1 MTCVALEPRRFRK
14 EDVLSD
20 TDNGALAPAEFLS
33 STEPVSLVAVGRL
46 RPGFEP
52 GHIHRL
58 VKGALPVVHAEK
70 GCEQYVVHAELDDP
84 RVFVFY
90 ERWSNGTDLLGH
102 LRNPDLEQV
111 SGEFFKALDFEL
123 RWLLPLSDHGNR

>member
-1 MTCVALEPRRFRK
+1 M
-14 EDVLSD
+14 SN

-33 STEPVSLVAVGRL
+33 STEPVSLVAVARL

-52 GHIHRL
+52 EHVHRL
-58 VKGALPVVHAEK
+58 VKAAIPAVHAEK

-90 ERWSNGTDLLGH
+90 ERWSNGSDLLGH
-102 LRNPDLEQV
+102 LRNPDLREH
-111 SGEFFKALDFEL
+111 SDAFFEALDFEL
-123 RWLLPLSDHGNR
+123 RWLLPLSA